1 MKKNKHKLLTTSIL
15 FALATGIIYVINRLV
30 FATAVLKNLLKS
42 SADNYYNWR
51 FGKVYYKKKG
61 HGSPV
66 LLIHDLTVYSSAY
79 EWNKVVNEL
88 AETHTVYAIDLLGCG
103 RSEKPR
109 ITYTNY
115 LYVQLIA
122 DFIKNVIGEKAD
134 VIASGYS
141 GSFTVLASYTNPEF
155 ISKIILINPP
165 SLASLNKVPSK
176 RSKLYKFILEFP
188 IFGTLIYNIK
198 TCQSNIQ
205 LILINPPSLAS
216 LNKVP
221 SKRSKL
227 YKFILEFP
235 IFGTLIYNIKTCQSN
250 IQLLF
255 TEKYLYNPF
264 SVTPEM
270 VDTYYE
276 AAHKSLSNSK
286 FLLSSLVAGY
296 TNNNI
301 THALKE
307 INQSV
312 TIVYCE
318 GETDSEKIAESYTT
332 CNPAI
337 ESCMLKHA
345 KHLPQLET
353 PGKFLEILNIYL

>member
-79 EWNKVVNEL
+79 EWNKIVNEL

-205 LILINPPSLAS
+205 L
-216 LNKVP
+216 
-221 SKRSKL
+221 
-227 YKFILEFP
+227 
-235 IFGTLIYNIKTCQSN
+235 
-250 IQLLF
+250 LF

-312 TIVYCE
+312 TILYCE

>member
-141 GSFTVLASYTNPEF
+141 GSFTILASYTNPEF
-155 ISKIILINPP
+155 ISKI
-165 SLASLNKVPSK
+165 
-176 RSKLYKFILEFP
+176 
-188 IFGTLIYNIK
+188 
-198 TCQSNIQ
+198 
-205 LILINPPSLAS
+205 ILINPPSLAS

-312 TIVYCE
+312 TILYCE
-318 GETDSEKIAESYTT
+318 GENDSEKIAESYTT

>member
-122 DFIKNVIGEKAD
+122 DFIKNIIGEKAD

-155 ISKIILINPP
+155 INKIILINPP
-165 SLASLNKVPSK
+165 SLAN
-176 RSKLYKFILEFP
+176 
-188 IFGTLIYNIK
+188 
-198 TCQSNIQ
+198 
-205 LILINPPSLAS
+205 

-312 TIVYCE
+312 TILYCE

>member
-205 LILINPPSLAS
+205 L
-216 LNKVP
+216 
-221 SKRSKL
+221 
-227 YKFILEFP
+227 
-235 IFGTLIYNIKTCQSN
+235 
-250 IQLLF
+250 LF

-276 AAHKSLSNSK
+276 AAHKSLSHSK

-312 TIVYCE
+312 TILYCE

>member
-88 AETHTVYAIDLLGCG
+88 AETRTVYAIDLLGCG

-205 LILINPPSLAS
+205 L
-216 LNKVP
+216 
-221 SKRSKL
+221 
-227 YKFILEFP
+227 
-235 IFGTLIYNIKTCQSN
+235 
-250 IQLLF
+250 LF

-312 TIVYCE
+312 TILYCE

>member
-79 EWNKVVNEL
+79 EWNKIVNEL

-188 IFGTLIYNIK
+188 IFGTLIY
-198 TCQSNIQ
+198 T
-205 LILINPPSLAS
+205 
-216 LNKVP
+216 
-221 SKRSKL
+221 
-227 YKFILEFP
+227 
-235 IFGTLIYNIKTCQSN
+235 IKTCQSN

-312 TIVYCE
+312 TILYCE

>member
-51 FGKVYYKKKG
+51 FGKVDYKKKG

-79 EWNKVVNEL
+79 EWNKIVNEL
-88 AETHTVYAIDLLGCG
+88 AEAHTVYAIDLLGCG

-122 DFIKNVIGEKAD
+122 DFIKNIIGEKTD

-155 ISKIILINPP
+155 ISKI
-165 SLASLNKVPSK
+165 
-176 RSKLYKFILEFP
+176 
-188 IFGTLIYNIK
+188 
-198 TCQSNIQ
+198 
-205 LILINPPSLAS
+205 ILINPPSLAS

-301 THALKE
+301 THALRE

-312 TIVYCE
+312 TILYCE
-318 GETDSEKIAESYTT
+318 GENDSEKIAESYTT

>member
-88 AETHTVYAIDLLGCG
+88 AEAHTVYAIDLLGCG

-122 DFIKNVIGEKAD
+122 DFIKNIIGEKTD

-155 ISKIILINPP
+155 INKI
-165 SLASLNKVPSK
+165 V
-176 RSKLYKFILEFP
+176 
-188 IFGTLIYNIK
+188 
-198 TCQSNIQ
+198 
-205 LILINPPSLAS
+205 LINPPSLAS

-301 THALKE
+301 THALIE

-312 TIVYCE
+312 TILYCE

-332 CNPAI
+332 YNPAI

-345 KHLPQLET
+345 KHFPQLEISE
-353 PGKFLEILNIYL
+353 KFLEILNIYL

>member
-1 MKKNKHKLLTTSIL
+1 MEKNKHKLLTTSIL

-79 EWNKVVNEL
+79 EWNKVIDEL

-115 LYVQLIA
+115 LYVQLIT
-122 DFIKNVIGEKAD
+122 DFIKNIIGEKVD
-134 VIASGYS
+134 VVASGYS
-141 GSFTVLASYTNPEF
+141 GSFTVLASYTDADY
-155 ISKIILINPP
+155 IGKIVLINPP
-165 SLASLNKVPSK
+165 SL
-176 RSKLYKFILEFP
+176 
-188 IFGTLIYNIK
+188 T
-198 TCQSNIQ
+198 
-205 LILINPPSLAS
+205 S

-276 AAHKSLSNSK
+276 AAHKSFSNSK

-307 INQSV
+307 INQSI
-312 TIVYCE
+312 TILYCE
-318 GETDSEKIAESYTT
+318 GETDSEKIANSYIS

-337 ESCMLKHA
+337 ESCMLKRS

>member
-79 EWNKVVNEL
+79 EWNKIVNEL
-88 AETHTVYAIDLLGCG
+88 AEAHTVYAIDLLGCG

-141 GSFTVLASYTNPEF
+141 GSFTILASYTNPEF
-155 ISKIILINPP
+155 ISKI
-165 SLASLNKVPSK
+165 
-176 RSKLYKFILEFP
+176 
-188 IFGTLIYNIK
+188 
-198 TCQSNIQ
+198 
-205 LILINPPSLAS
+205 ILINPPSLAS

-312 TIVYCE
+312 TILYCE
-318 GETDSEKIAESYTT
+318 GENDSEKIAESYTT

-353 PGKFLEILNIYL
+353 P

>member
-88 AETHTVYAIDLLGCG
+88 AEAHTVYAIDLLGCG

-122 DFIKNVIGEKAD
+122 DFIKNIIGEKTD

-155 ISKIILINPP
+155 INKI
-165 SLASLNKVPSK
+165 V
-176 RSKLYKFILEFP
+176 
-188 IFGTLIYNIK
+188 
-198 TCQSNIQ
+198 
-205 LILINPPSLAS
+205 LINPPSLAS

-270 VDTYYE
+270 VDTYHE

-301 THALKE
+301 THSLRE

-312 TIVYCE
+312 TILYCE

-332 CNPAI
+332 YNPAI

-345 KHLPQLET
+345 KHLPQLEI
-353 PGKFLEILNIYL
+353 PEKFLEILNIYL

>member
-79 EWNKVVNEL
+79 EWNKIVNEL

-205 LILINPPSLAS
+205 L
-216 LNKVP
+216 
-221 SKRSKL
+221 
-227 YKFILEFP
+227 
-235 IFGTLIYNIKTCQSN
+235 
-250 IQLLF
+250 LF

-312 TIVYCE
+312 TILYCE

-353 PGKFLEILNIYL
+353 PGKLLEILNIYL

>member
-30 FATAVLKNLLKS
+30 FATAVLKTLLKS

-205 LILINPPSLAS
+205 L
-216 LNKVP
+216 
-221 SKRSKL
+221 
-227 YKFILEFP
+227 
-235 IFGTLIYNIKTCQSN
+235 
-250 IQLLF
+250 LF